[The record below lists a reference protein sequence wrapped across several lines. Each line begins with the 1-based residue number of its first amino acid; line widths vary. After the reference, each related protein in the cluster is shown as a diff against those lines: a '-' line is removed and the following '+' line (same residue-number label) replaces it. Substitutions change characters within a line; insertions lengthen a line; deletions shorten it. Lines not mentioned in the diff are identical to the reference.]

1 MLAQW
6 MGIRKAWLGAALRRK
21 VEIMWREVV
30 IGVCVPLPA
39 LMRLVAQQ
47 GGLIF
52 PLDATSWTLRS

>member
-6 MGIRKAWLGAALRRK
+6 MGILKVWLGAALRRK

-30 IGVCVPLPA
+30 IGVCVPLRA
-39 LMRLVAQQ
+39 LKRPVAQQ